1 MPRVTWPRLALVA
14 GGRGL
19 TPAAWG
25 LQAERVMCQLRE
37 ENKTDLQR
45 YSILNQLLSSNQT
58 LYYKV
63 NLPLPPTGPMP
74 CRPHARTH
82 LFIYCNLSLVP
93 CAACGAAGQAA
104 SLAFPAA
111 VMPPLLVDAPRA
123 GRRAARS
130 RKRAASAAG

>member
-1 MPRVTWPRLALVA
+1 MGAHSRPECSRGADTAPAACMPRVTWPRLALVA

-63 NLPLPPTGPMP
+63 KPPPPHRGPLRR
-74 CRPHARTH
+74 RPHARTEINH
-82 LFIYCNLSLVP
+82 SLRP
-93 CAACGAAGQAA
+93 
-104 SLAFPAA
+104 
-111 VMPPLLVDAPRA
+111 
-123 GRRAARS
+123 
-130 RKRAASAAG
+130 